1 MNTTLSKQRNT
12 RTAVSSGILR
22 NAGSKLITLLIALL
36 LVVEIYPLVWL
47 FLSSIKAPVE
57 FSLRPSYA
65 LPEGFH
71 WQNYVDAWTRGKM
84 STYFK
89 NSVLVTIPSLLL
101 IIALGVSA
109 AFGIEIMRWKLR
121 NSVLLFFLA
130 GILIPVQVVLL
141 PLFTIYYKIHLLN
154 TRLGLIL
161 AYTAFGFP
169 MTVFLMTG
177 YFKALPQE
185 VLDAAVMDGASIYQF
200 FFRIALPMSMNSIIT
215 VALVQFFFIWNDL
228 ILSMTF
234 ISDMELRTV
243 QLGLFNFVGQYGQR
257 EWGPTFA
264 SISMTVIPLLLIYLF
279 LNNSIMKG
287 LTAGA
292 VKG

>member
-1 MNTTLSKQRNT
+1 MNTTLSKRIDT
-12 RTAVSSGILR
+12 RTTVSGGILR
-22 NAGSKLITLLIALL
+22 NAGSKLMTLLIVLL
-36 LVVEIYPLVWL
+36 LLVEIYPLVWL

-57 FSLRPSYA
+57 FTMRPIYA

-71 WQNYVDAWTRGKM
+71 WQNYVRAWTVGRM

-89 NSVLVTIPSLLL
+89 NSVLVTFPSLLL
-101 IIALGVSA
+101 VIALGTSA

-121 NSVLLFFLA
+121 NSVMLFFLA
-130 GILIPVQVVLL
+130 GILIPAQIVLL

-154 TRLGLIL
+154 NRWGLIL
-161 AYTAFGFP
+161 TYTAFGFP
-169 MTVFLMTG
+169 LTVFFMTG
-177 YFKALPQE
+177 YFKALPHE
-185 VLDAAVMDGASIYQF
+185 VLEAAVIDGASIYQI
-200 FFRIALPMSMNSIIT
+200 FFRIALPMSINSIIT
-215 VALVQFFFIWNDL
+215 VALVEFFFIWNDL

-234 ISDMELRTV
+234 ISDMNLRTV
-243 QLGLFNFVGQYGQR
+243 QTGLYNFVGQYGQR

-279 LNNSIMKG
+279 LNNLIMKG

-292 VKG
+292 TRG